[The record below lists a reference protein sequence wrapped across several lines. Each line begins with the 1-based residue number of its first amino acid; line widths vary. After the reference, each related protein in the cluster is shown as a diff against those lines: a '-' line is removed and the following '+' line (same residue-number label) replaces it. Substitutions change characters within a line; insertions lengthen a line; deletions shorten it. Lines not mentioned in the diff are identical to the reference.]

1 MTAEHEDHGNT
12 PAAWTLV
19 ITFIIGS
26 VISGV
31 GFIIANPPVA
41 IGGLVVCALGLLLGK
56 VLAMAGFGKKPEAGD
71 AEAAAEPADAE
82 A

>member
-26 VISGV
+26 VIAGV
-31 GFIIANPPVA
+31 GFIIDNPPVA
-41 IGGLVVCALGLLLGK
+41 IGGFVVCGIGLLLGK
-56 VLAMAGFGKKPEAGD
+56 VLAMAGFGKKPEATD
-71 AEAAAEPADAE
+71 AEAAAEPANADA
-82 A
+82 